1 MNNNTARCLVNAFAC
16 NARVEGMKAA
26 NMQRAA
32 LGQSM
37 AYTDDDFAAE
47 AGPLERRV
55 CASADKR
62 R

>member
-1 MNNNTARCLVNAFAC
+1 
-16 NARVEGMKAA
+16 MKAA